1 MKKFILLF
9 GLIALFTACSDDS
22 SSANNEKQNSLQ
34 LNEGCEKF
42 VTDSSLWKA
51 IQDSDLASLK
61 KSIEN
66 CASLDMNLYDTSSY
80 ANQEVIWDLIWK
92 TGADSTIYYLID
104 NGMDSVA
111 RNLGNG
117 FATEAMWAGDTN
129 LVRYAISKEYPING
143 ETVYRT
149 ITKAMDGEFGSEIA
163 RKWYNELLPFIP
175 NVDSIRQ
182 SISGNYSILHEF
194 CDQMGTLTFL
204 SEEDQLFYFQ
214 DLIDRGYSI
223 NQKSDDMV
231 ELDYCRYGYWNQTE
245 LQKKFSDI
253 LIKAGADTTLVKY
266 VHFNP

>member
-9 GLIALFTACSDDS
+9 GLIALFIACSDDS

-111 RNLGNG
+111 RNLGYG

-129 LVRYAISKEYPING
+129 LVRYAISRGYPING

-182 SISGNYSILHEF
+182 SISGSYSILHEF
-194 CDQMGTLTFL
+194 CDQLGTLTFL

-231 ELDYCRYGYWNQTE
+231 ELDCCSYGYWNQTE
-245 LQKKFSDI
+245 LQKKFSNI

>member
-9 GLIALFTACSDDS
+9 GLITLFIACSDNS

-92 TGADSTIYYLID
+92 TGADSIIYYLID

-111 RNLGNG
+111 RNLEYG

-129 LVRYAISKEYPING
+129 LVRYAISKGYPING

-163 RKWYNELLPFIP
+163 RKWYNE
-175 NVDSIRQ
+175 
-182 SISGNYSILHEF
+182 YSPLY
-194 CDQMGTLTFL
+194 QTLIAF
-204 SEEDQLFYFQ
+204 D
-214 DLIDRGYSI
+214 
-223 NQKSDDMV
+223 KV
-231 ELDYCRYGYWNQTE
+231 
-245 LQKKFSDI
+245 
-253 LIKAGADTTLVKY
+253 
-266 VHFNP
+266 

>member
-9 GLIALFTACSDDS
+9 GLIALFIACSDDS

-92 TGADSTIYYLID
+92 TGADSMIYYLID

-117 FATEAMWAGDTN
+117 FTTEAMWAGDTN
-129 LVRYAISKEYPING
+129 LVRYAMNNGYPISG

-149 ITKAMDGEFGSEIA
+149 IANGMDGKFGSQVA
-163 RKWYNELLPFIP
+163 RKWYYELLPLISDIDSVRY
-175 NVDSIRQ
+175 NVNGD
-182 SISGNYSILHEF
+182 YSILHEL
-194 CDQMGTLTFL
+194 CSQMSNALTFL
-204 SEEDQLFYFQ
+204 SEKDQLFYFQ
-214 DLIDRGYSI
+214 DLIDRGYSV
-223 NQKSDDMV
+223 NQKSSDMV
-231 ELDYCRYGYWNQTE
+231 ELDYCNFGHWNQTD
-245 LQKKFSDI
+245 LQKKFTDI
-253 LIKAGADTTLVKY
+253 LIKAGADTTLVKWTY
-266 VHFNP
+266 SE